1 MEGVK
6 IVYLKEHCNWKSF
19 EPVYSDEYNH
29 IRPGCF
35 MKGKFVILLK
45 DEMLYISQ
53 GMLHRVVSY
62 DMTTGLNVWM
72 EGIND
77 SIIKPSH
84 YQLRYIMNELVQ

>member
-1 MEGVK
+1 
-6 IVYLKEHCNWKSF
+6 
-19 EPVYSDEYNH
+19 
-29 IRPGCF
+29 

-45 DEMLYISQ
+45 DEMLYIPQ